1 MCTLS
6 VVTSTDLSAI
16 RLLFNRDER
25 RLRPLA
31 HPLARHRVR
40 GVSTVWPVDA
50 ASGGTWIAASDHGL
64 AFALLNAD
72 GPRTGPGSPSRDTLI
87 PALAGAASLAE
98 LETGWRAI
106 DTTGFAPFRLIAVS
120 TREIAVFARGCLEP
134 SITPVGRAQVFCS
147 SSLGDALVEGPR
159 RGLLLQLLREAP
171 DPWMAQARFHHHAW
185 PDRRHLS
192 VMMSRTD
199 ACTVSCT
206 EIILAPGRVTMHYRP
221 VVDGWPISTRTEQM
235 RQRRRGP
242 QRTRMPQITQMTQK
256 LQEPQLTQ
264 KQQKPQM
271 TQMGMGRGVW

>member
-6 VVTSTDLSAI
+6 VVPSSDRSAV

-31 HPLARHRVR
+31 YPPAWHPAGGGRA
-40 GVSTVWPVDA
+40 VWPVDA

-72 GPRTGPGSPSRDTLI
+72 GPRTGPGSPSRGTLI
-87 PALAGAASLAE
+87 PAVAGAASLAE
-98 LETGWRAI
+98 LETRWRAI
-106 DTTGFAPFRLIAVS
+106 DTTGFAPFRLVAAS
-120 TREIAVFARGCLEP
+120 MREIAVFARGCLEP
-134 SITPVGRAQVFCS
+134 SIMQVGRGDVFSS
-147 SSLGDALVEGPR
+147 SSLGDGLVEGPR
-159 RGLLLQLLREAP
+159 RGVLLQLLREAS
-171 DPWMAQARFHHHAW
+171 DPWQAQTRFHHHAW

-192 VMMSRTD
+192 VMMSRTE

-206 EIILAPGRVTMHYRP
+206 EIILAPGKVTMHYRP
-221 VVDGWPISTRTEQM
+221 VVDGWPISTRAEQT

-242 QRTRMPQITQMTQK
+242 QMTQK
-256 LQEPQLTQ
+256 S
-264 KQQKPQM
+264 QM